1 MTKMIEQKLDNEN
14 NITILAYRNGKLIEN
29 FELKNFE
36 AIYLDYHIDKITFLG
51 NRELLRK
58 ILNNKEEDK
67 ILIFI
72 DIKDFG
78 SINEAYGEDF
88 GDVVLNELSKKIK
101 SVFFE
106 FEAFRVGGDIFALLL
121 KENNGKYTPENIK
134 RKIDK
139 FFLNPFSILNEK
151 LNLCSTVAFVQG
163 RNNLIN
169 KAEITIREAKQNNK
183 SFLQYNKLFAS
194 KRKERFDEYKI
205 VMSKIITAIKEN
217 RVYPVFQPIYSNIT
231 SKIEKYEALVRL
243 RTAEG
248 EELSP
253 FMFLDIAK
261 KNNQYSEITK
271 TMVSK
276 TLAIFNDKNYGISIN
291 LSLHDITN
299 SETVDFIL
307 EQVSN
312 FKNPSRL
319 SFEIL
324 EDESIVLLESNSSNA
339 NCEKTKAV
347 NRFFNT
353 IKKLGC
359 SIAIDDFGAGY
370 SNFIN
375 ILKLKPQII
384 KIDGSIISKLNEKEV
399 RIIVELLVEY
409 SQKIGCE
416 IIAEYVSDKNIQ
428 EMVKALKITYS
439 QGYFIGKPSN
449 QII

>member
-1 MTKMIEQKLDNEN
+1 MTQMIHTSSND
-14 NITILAYRNGKLIEN
+14 NITIFAYRNGRLIEN

-36 AIYLDYHIDKITFLG
+36 AIYIDYHIDKITFLG

-58 ILNNKEEDK
+58 VLNNKEEK

-88 GDVVLNELSKKIK
+88 GNIVLNELSRNIK
-101 SVFFE
+101 SVFID
-106 FEAFRVGGDIFALLL
+106 FEAFRVSGDIFALLL
-121 KENNGKYTPENIK
+121 RNDSKGYTPEIIK
-134 RKIDK
+134 KKIDS
-139 FFLNPFSILNEK
+139 FFLNPFCILNEK

-183 SFLQYNKLFAS
+183 NFLEYNKSFAS
-194 KRKERFDEYKI
+194 RRKERYDEYKV
-205 VMSKIITAIKEN
+205 VMNKIITAIKEN
-217 RVYPVFQPIYSNIT
+217 RVYPVFQPIFSNIT
-231 SKIEKYEALVRL
+231 NQIEKYESLVRL
-243 RTAEG
+243 KTAEG

-271 TMVSK
+271 TMVRK
-276 TLAIFNDKNYGISIN
+276 TLSEFNDKRYGVSIN
-291 LSLHDITN
+291 LSLHDLTN
-299 SETVDFIL
+299 LETVEFIL
-307 EQVSN
+307 DEVAK
-312 FKNPSRL
+312 FENPKRL

-324 EDESIVLLESNSSNA
+324 EDESIVLLETNSSNA

-347 NRFFNT
+347 NKFFNT
-353 IKKLGC
+353 IKEYGC
-359 SIAIDDFGAGY
+359 SVAIDDFGAGY

-416 IIAEYVSDKNIQ
+416 IVAEYVSDKDIQ
-428 EMVKALKITYS
+428 EMVKKLNITYS
-439 QGYFIGKPSN
+439 QGYYIGKPSN
-449 QII
+449 KIV

>member
-1 MTKMIEQKLDNEN
+1 MTQMIHTSSND
-14 NITILAYRNGKLIEN
+14 NITIFAYRNGRLIEN

-36 AIYLDYHIDKITFLG
+36 AIYIDYHIDKITFLG

-58 ILNNKEEDK
+58 VLNNKEEK

-88 GDVVLNELSKKIK
+88 GNIVLNELSRNIK
-101 SVFFE
+101 SVFID
-106 FEAFRVGGDIFALLL
+106 FEAFRVSGDIFALLL
-121 KENNGKYTPENIK
+121 RNDSKGYTPEIIK
-134 RKIDK
+134 KKIDS
-139 FFLNPFSILNEK
+139 FFLNPFCILNEK

-183 SFLQYNKLFAS
+183 NFLEYNKSFAS
-194 KRKERFDEYKI
+194 RRKERYDEYKV
-205 VMSKIITAIKEN
+205 VMNKIITAIKEN
-217 RVYPVFQPIYSNIT
+217 RVYPVFQPIFSNIT
-231 SKIEKYEALVRL
+231 NQIEKYESLVRL
-243 RTAEG
+243 KTAEG

-271 TMVSK
+271 TMVRK
-276 TLAIFNDKNYGISIN
+276 TLSEFNDKRYGVSIN
-291 LSLHDITN
+291 LSLHDLTN
-299 SETVDFIL
+299 LETVEFIL
-307 EQVSN
+307 DEVAK
-312 FKNPSRL
+312 FENPKRL

-324 EDESIVLLESNSSNA
+324 EDESIVLLETNSSNA

-347 NRFFNT
+347 NKFFNT
-353 IKKLGC
+353 IKEYGC
-359 SIAIDDFGAGY
+359 SVAIDDFGAGH

-416 IIAEYVSDKNIQ
+416 IVAEYVSDKDIQ
-428 EMVKALKITYS
+428 EMVKKLNITYS
-439 QGYFIGKPSN
+439 QGYYIGKPSN
-449 QII
+449 KIV